1 MFDAGHV
8 LVFAWAFVRV
18 VRARLWGEAAV
29 LAVAAYVFAL
39 TIASGFAIRANGPMA
54 PMMGLLLIFMGPSTL
69 PRGALPPLPFAALVV
84 RWPAMLDA
92 AICVALLFVARRVV
106 ARVERLPQFAE
117 SSHRISRA
125 ALAIVLVA
133 VFAGLAAS
141 IRLLPDVL
149 VAGDESGMRAP
160 R

>member
-1 MFDAGHV
+1 MGRDRV
-8 LVFAWAFVRV
+8 LV
-18 VRARLWGEAAV
+18 
-29 LAVAAYVFAL
+29 VAAYVFAL

-69 PRGALPPLPFAALVV
+69 PRGALPPLLPLGTLVV
-84 RWPAMLDA
+84 RWPALADA
-92 AICVALLFVARRVV
+92 ASCVALLFLARRIV
-106 ARVERLPQFAE
+106 ARVEHLPQFAE

-141 IRLLPDVL
+141 IRLLPEL
-149 VAGDESGMRAP
+149 LEGRHESGIRP
-160 R
+160 PSP